1 MIKLNKAPHK
11 RIGLERKTKKNKT
24 KKKQFKKTLITCYY
38 KAQAHG
44 SGSGGPSH
52 SFTFVLKQ
60 KIGERSFQSKYGCQQ
75 VLNMRPSYSNPC
87 AH

>member
-1 MIKLNKAPHK
+1 MIKLNNPPKD
-11 RIGLERKTKKNKT
+11 RIKKKNKKNKKT
-24 KKKQFKKTLITCYY
+24 KIKKTLRTCYY

-60 KIGERSFQSKYGCQQ
+60 KIGERSFQSKYCYQQ